1 MLNGLFNI
9 GQSALNA
16 SQAWISVTGNN
27 LANVDTEGYSRQ
39 YVDQKDAGGLTYKPG
54 AQPLGVNAQ
63 QIMRFFDQFLERSY
77 VKQSTNSS
85 RWDQQDT
92 ILAEQLFQRLAGSG
106 PAPRF
111 PGQPR
116 KPDFLFGQPC
126 RHVFHQHGRHQVHPD
141 GHERLH
147 RP

>member
-63 QIMRFFDQFLERSY
+63 QIMRFFRPVPGTLLRQAVHQLVALGPAGHHHGFAGKHFQRIQPPGHQL
-77 VKQSTNSS
+77 
-85 RWDQQDT
+85 
-92 ILAEQLFQRLAGSG
+92 LAEQLFSTPGRIW
-106 PAPRF
+106 PCAPI
-111 PGQPR
+111 PR
-116 KPDFLFGQPC
+116 PTAKA
-126 RHVFHQHGRHQVHPD
+126 
-141 GHERLH
+141 
-147 RP
+147 

>member
-92 ILAEQLFQRLAGSG
+92 IMLRWKTFSTNPTARAST
-106 PAPRF
+106 PR
-111 PGQPR
+111 
-116 KPDFLFGQPC
+116 
-126 RHVFHQHGRHQVHPD
+126 
-141 GHERLH
+141 
-147 RP
+147 